1 MRIRLVIYFHY
12 DPRGQADTACRF
24 AVQAVQEAAQAVL
37 FVTNG
42 KLNPESRA
50 WAETRPGLT
59 LLEREN
65 AGFDVGAYKAALQAI
80 GREGLEAYD
89 EIVLMNYTL
98 AGPVRPLAGFF
109 AAMEGKDLDFWG
121 LSRHYAMRSRRFGGK
136 NGVVPEH
143 IQSHLIAVRRRMY
156 ADFWAYWQNIP
167 LPQSY
172 EESVACHEARFT
184 AHFAAL
190 GYRWDTYLDGER
202 WRGVFLN
209 PIMACPAR
217 LIAEEDCPF
226 FKRRSFFTPY
236 GDELRRTD
244 GLAARRLC
252 DLLRAEGGYPIGEL
266 LRSLL
271 PGAVLADFCRS
282 LHLRAVLPAASGAP
296 VQKLAPGRGMQRLEP
311 GRFYW
316 IELPLPAAEPA
327 ATYEAAARWDAAQA
341 SAAAAWL
348 AARPLIGV
356 IGPALPPFPGCTA
369 GRQAAWRPAA
379 PAVAAAAKE
388 YGVPL
393 SSEAPPLPAG
403 CAVLR
408 GDAFPGGLPPY
419 ETLAEAWAL
428 PLAAQA
434 AGYATA
440 LADDPAALAARA
452 DNEPLLLRPQFEPAA
467 ALHALARSL
476 RRRKGE
482 EDAL

>member
-1 MRIRLVIYFHY
+1 M
-12 DPRGQADTACRF
+12 
-24 AVQAVQEAAQAVL
+24 
-37 FVTNG
+37 
-42 KLNPESRA
+42 
-50 WAETRPGLT
+50 
-59 LLEREN
+59 
-65 AGFDVGAYKAALQAI
+65 
-80 GREGLEAYD
+80 
-89 EIVLMNYTL
+89 
-98 AGPVRPLAGFF
+98 
-109 AAMEGKDLDFWG
+109 
-121 LSRHYAMRSRRFGGK
+121 
-136 NGVVPEH
+136 
-143 IQSHLIAVRRRMY
+143 
-156 ADFWAYWQNIP
+156 
-167 LPQSY
+167 
-172 EESVACHEARFT
+172 
-184 AHFAAL
+184 
-190 GYRWDTYLDGER
+190 
-202 WRGVFLN
+202 
-209 PIMACPAR
+209 
-217 LIAEEDCPF
+217 
-226 FKRRSFFTPY
+226 
-236 GDELRRTD
+236 
-244 GLAARRLC
+244 
-252 DLLRAEGGYPIGEL
+252 
-266 LRSLL
+266 
-271 PGAVLADFCRS
+271 LADFCRS

-296 VQKLAPGRGMQRLEP
+296 VQKLAPGQGTQRLEP

-369 GRQAAWRPAA
+369 GRQAAWRQAA
-379 PAVAAAAKE
+379 PAVAVAAKE

>member
-1 MRIRLVIYFHY
+1 MQNRLVIYFHY

-24 AVQAVQEAAQAVL
+24 AVQAVREVAQAVL

-42 KLNPESRA
+42 KLTPESRA
-50 WAETRPGLT
+50 WAESLPGLT

-65 AGFDVGAYKAALQAI
+65 TGFDVGAYKAALASL
-80 GREGLEAYD
+80 GRAALDAYD
-89 EIVLMNYTL
+89 EVVLMNYTL

-109 AAMEGKDLDFWG
+109 AAMEAKDLDFWG

-136 NGVVPEH
+136 TGTVPEH
-143 IQSHLIAVRRRMY
+143 IQSHLIAVRRPMY
-156 ADFWAYWQNIP
+156 DDFWAYWQQIAP
-167 LPQSY
+167 PQSY

-184 AHFAAL
+184 AYFASR

-202 WRGVFLN
+202 WRGIFVN
-209 PIMACPAR
+209 PLMACPAA
-217 LIAEEDCPF
+217 LIAEEHCPF

-236 GDELRRTD
+236 ADELRRTD
-244 GLAARRLC
+244 GLAARRLY
-252 DLLRAEGGYPIGEL
+252 DLLRAEGVFPIEEL

-282 LHLRAVLPAASGAP
+282 LHLRAVLPAAAEGAP
-296 VQKLAPGRGMQRLEP
+296 PVQMLAPGQGGGPLEP
-311 GRFYW
+311 GKFYL
-316 IELPLPAAEPA
+316 IELPLPATQPA
-327 ATYEAAARWDAAQA
+327 AAYEAAARWAEAQA

-348 AARPLIGV
+348 AAHPLVGL

-369 GRQAAWRPAA
+369 GRLAAWRQAA

-393 SSEAPPLPAG
+393 SAEAPPLPAG

-408 GDAFPGGLPPY
+408 GDAFPDGLPPY
-419 ETLAEAWAL
+419 TTLAEAWAL

-440 LADDPAALAARA
+440 LADDPAALAAMA
-452 DNEPLLLRPQFEPAA
+452 DHEPLYLRAQLDPAA
-467 ALHALARSL
+467 ALRALVRSL
-476 RRRKGE
+476 RRQK
-482 EDAL
+482 EDVP